1 MIDFKSL
8 IKTENFKTAI
18 VSLSICAIVCAGVYI
33 FTRPQESKN
42 ITESNTP
49 GEYVL
54 TDTSDESAK
63 WASEINNKSN
73 EFGDDVFGYFNSF
86 SDKFVKTT
94 NEEESETTISYVK
107 SPTND
112 DPLYVNI
119 TKYLIDKI
127 NSGFDTDATK
137 IPEDAA
143 QYKSQFANSIDSEK
157 NITTQDG
164 TKMTVFY
171 PKDQADNYT
180 DATAYIDGTKESIKI
195 SINSS
200 NKDYVETILSTYH
213 KAK

>member
-18 VSLSICAIVCAGVYI
+18 VSLSICAIVCAEVYI

-119 TKYLIDKI
+119 TKYLVDKI
-127 NSGFDTDATK
+127 NSGFDADATK
-137 IPEDAA
+137 IPEDSE
-143 QYKSQFANSIDSEK
+143 QYKAQFANSIESEK
-157 NITTQDG
+157 DITTQDG

-171 PKDQADNYT
+171 PKDQAANYT
-180 DATAYIDGTKESIKI
+180 DATAYIDGAKESIKI